1 MATPAA
7 PQPLAHADDTDMV
20 PIPAGTFL
28 MGSEDFYPEESP
40 VRPATVEAFL
50 IDRTPVTNA
59 QFARFVEETGH
70 VTFAEIA
77 PDPRD
82 YPGMDPA
89 LAVPGSIVFTPP
101 DRPVRLDGPPIWW
114 SFVIGADWRHPLG
127 PGSSI
132 ADIPDHPVVHV
143 GYTDALAY
151 AAWAGKQ
158 LPTEAEWERAA
169 RGGLDGAAYAWGDS
183 FEPDGQRMAKTWQG
197 AFPHANAAEPGL
209 ERTSPVG
216 SYPANGFGL
225 FDMIGNVW
233 EWTEESVASRGEGG
247 CCAGLPPAPQ
257 GGPQERVLKG
267 GSHLCAP
274 EYCRRYRP
282 AARWLQPVDTTTSHV
297 GFRCIRR
304 LAGTAPQQERD

>member
-1 MATPAA
+1 MA
-7 PQPLAHADDTDMV
+7 LV
-20 PIPAGTFL
+20 PAGTFL
-28 MGSEDFYPEESP
+28 MGSNDHYPEERP
-40 VRPATVEAFL
+40 VRPATVGAFL
-50 IDRTPVTNA
+50 MDRTPVTND
-59 QFARFVEETGH
+59 QFARFVAATGH

-89 LAVPGSIVFTPP
+89 LAMPGSIVFVPP
-101 DRPVRLDGPPIWW
+101 SRPVRLADGPGWW
-114 SFVIGADWRHPLG
+114 NFILGADWRHPAG
-127 PGSSI
+127 PGSGI
-132 ADIPDHPVVHV
+132 DHIPDHPVVHI

-158 LPTEAEWERAA
+158 LPTEREWERAA
-169 RGGLDGAAYAWGDS
+169 RGGLEGAAYAWGDD
-183 FEPDGQRMAKTWQG
+183 FTPGGRRMAKTWKG
-197 AFPHANAAEPGL
+197 DFPHRNAAPPGL
-209 ERTSPVG
+209 ERTAPVG

-233 EWTEESVASRGEGG
+233 EWTDEVAAARGEKG
-247 CCAGLPPAPQ
+247 CCAGLAAAEK

-267 GSHLCAP
+267 GSHMCAP
-274 EYCRRYRP
+274 EYCQRYRP

-304 LAGTAPQQERD
+304 LDA